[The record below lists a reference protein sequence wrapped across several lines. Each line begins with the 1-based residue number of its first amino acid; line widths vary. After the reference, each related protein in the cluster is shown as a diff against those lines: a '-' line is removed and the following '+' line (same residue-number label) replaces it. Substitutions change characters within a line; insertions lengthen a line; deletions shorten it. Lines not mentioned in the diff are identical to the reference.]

1 MSELAKLPYAQGRA
15 RVMQV
20 RFGGVDR
27 REGATDGAIR
37 DMRNLTGEN
46 YPILQPRRS
55 RRVLGEIENCG
66 GIYWHEDLLYVSGT
80 ELWYAGKLR
89 GHVTAGEKIF
99 CAMGNRIAIWPDKI
113 IFNASYERHWEFAT
127 LAQLKAAVTNPEQ
140 FEAYGVGSGV
150 PYEIYVWDGGA
161 WVSNGLEVEQI
172 ERSVTASSVKFMSG
186 TYEGEDADANT
197 IYSSSVNW
205 SEYFREGD
213 AVTISGCTKHPEN
226 NKTPIIRE
234 IDGHYLRFY
243 ENTFL
248 LDGDKGLTDYTETG
262 AITFERTAPDLD
274 GLCANDNRLFG
285 YKDDTI
291 YASALGDPFN
301 WNKFEGLASD
311 SFFVDAG
318 TPGEFTACVSY
329 LGYPTFFK
337 RERVFKLY
345 GAKPQN
351 FVLQASA
358 FDGVQAGSGKS
369 LAIVNEVLF
378 YLSED
383 GARQY
388 TGGMPDDI
396 SQPLAGLTL
405 RQGVGGSDGRH
416 WYLSAENTQG
426 GQELWLLDT
435 LYGSWWRED
444 GFSARAFCRSPQ
456 GLIALEQGTDRL
468 WLLHDEEAPERGV
481 RSWAEFANFTDDTL
495 DRKSVEKIRMRLT
508 LAPRASVAV
517 MIQYDD
523 QSVWNVAAKFDTGD
537 TERSVAVPIMPRR
550 CDRYRIRIEGEGLWK
565 LHVMAREVRAKSERG

>member
-1 MSELAKLPYAQGRA
+1 MSELARLPYTQGRA

-27 REGATDGAIR
+27 REGAIDGVIR
-37 DMRNLTGEN
+37 NMQNLTGEN

-55 RRVLGEIENCG
+55 RKVVGQIEDCG
-66 GIYWHEDLLYVSGT
+66 GIYWHEELLYVSGM

-113 IFNASYERHWEFAT
+113 IFNASYERQGEYET
-127 LAQLKAAVTNPEQ
+127 LEQLKAAVTDPKQ
-140 FEAYGVGSGV
+140 FDAYGVGVGV

-161 WVSNGLEVEQI
+161 WVSNGLEVEKI
-172 ERSVTASSVKFMSG
+172 EKSTGSNSTKFMNG

-197 IYSSSVNW
+197 IYCKGVDFSK
-205 SEYFREGD
+205 YFRVGD

-234 IDGHYLRFY
+234 IDGGYLRFY
-243 ENTFL
+243 ENTFV
-248 LDGDKGLTDYTETG
+248 LDGDKGLTDYTESDVV
-262 AITFERTAPDLD
+262 TFKRTAPDLD

-311 SFFVDAG
+311 SYFVDAG

-358 FDGVQAGSGKS
+358 FDGVQEGSGKS
-369 LAIVNEVLF
+369 LAIVSEVLF
-378 YLSED
+378 YLSD
-383 GARQY
+383 NGARQY
-388 TGGMPDDI
+388 TGGMPEDI
-396 SQPLAGLTL
+396 SAPLANLKL
-405 RQGVGGSDGRH
+405 ENAAGGSDGTH
-416 WYLSAENTQG
+416 WYLSAENAIG
-426 GQELWLLDT
+426 EHELWRYDT
-435 LYGSWWRED
+435 LHGSWWHED
-444 GFSARAFCRSPQ
+444 EFAVRQFCRMPQ
-456 GLIALEQGTDRL
+456 GLLALEWGTDKL
-468 WLLHDEEAPERGV
+468 WLLHDEETPERGV
-481 RSWAEFANFTDDTL
+481 RSWAEFADFTDDTL
-495 DRKSVEKIRMRLT
+495 DRKSIEKIRLRMT
-508 LAPRASVAV
+508 LAPHASVAV
-517 MIQYDD
+517 MIQYDN
-523 QSVWNVAAKFDTGD
+523 QLSWNVVAKFDAKD
-537 TERSVAVPIMPRR
+537 TERSVSVPIMPRR

-565 LHVMAREVRAKSERG
+565 LHVMAREVRVKSEKR